1 MDDKGALMYHARTM
15 EKHLRSASRQ
25 FPVLLVIGARQVG
38 KTTTLRRLAGKVRR
52 YVTLDDPLILNLAR
66 TDPALFLQ
74 RFSPPVLIDEIQY
87 APGLLPHIKMAV
99 DEERRPGSY
108 WLTGSQQFHLMKGVS
123 ESLAGRVGVV
133 HLLGVSRR
141 EMTGKAPESGPFL
154 PTPREVSRR
163 TETGGRLP
171 LKELYRLIWRGGF
184 PALALDRRMDRDLF
198 FRSYVQTYLQRD
210 VRDLAR
216 VGDEMAFL
224 RFLRSAA
231 ARSGQMLS
239 IAELARDADVAF
251 NTAKSWL
258 SILQTS
264 GMVYLIEPYHHNL
277 SKRMIKTPKLYFLD
291 TGLCAY
297 LTGWSSPET
306 LEAGAMSG
314 AILETWIMG
323 ELLKSYLH
331 HGRAAPFFFYRDKD
345 QREIDL
351 LIERD
356 GTLYPL
362 EFKKSAAPGAGDV
375 RHFPALAR
383 LKVPVGPG
391 GIICLVSQPLPLT
404 PTVQAIPVSA
414 L

>member
-1 MDDKGALMYHARTM
+1 MFEILFQGFYPRIHDKGLDSQ
-15 EKHLRSASRQ
+15 EWLRNYCQTYLERDVREMVNVGDIETFSR
-25 FPVLLVIGARQVG
+25 F
-38 KTTTLRRLAGKVRR
+38 LRLCAGRSGQ
-52 YVTLDDPLILNLAR
+52 LLNLA
-66 TDPALFLQ
+66 
-74 RFSPPVLIDEIQY
+74 
-87 APGLLPHIKMAV
+87 
-99 DEERRPGSY
+99 
-108 WLTGSQQFHLMKGVS
+108 
-123 ESLAGRVGVV
+123 SLASDAGIS
-133 HLLGVSRR
+133 HTTARR
-141 EMTGKAPESGPFL
+141 
-154 PTPREVSRR
+154 
-163 TETGGRLP
+163 
-171 LKELYRLIWRGGF
+171 
-184 PALALDRRMDRDLF
+184 
-198 FRSYVQTYLQRD
+198 
-210 VRDLAR
+210 
-216 VGDEMAFL
+216 
-224 RFLRSAA
+224 
-231 ARSGQMLS
+231 
-239 IAELARDADVAF
+239 
-251 NTAKSWL
+251 WL
-258 SILQTS
+258 SILEAS
-264 GMVYLIEPYHHNL
+264 FIIMLLRPHHRNFN
-277 SKRMIKTPKLYFLD
+277 KRMIKSPKLYFLD